1 MKILAECKAFLAAL
15 KKAAKFTDGK
25 STVSAFRC
33 VKISAG
39 LHGSDAMLE
48 ENIFTD
54 AARFRFPATLL
65 GVAFGYEE
73 LAALF
78 EPGPVMKLLAGVDGI
93 VTIETPREG
102 LLQFAFGSTR
112 AEFDAFPAAD
122 FAAWLAPDESAVEIV
137 VSARSLARAI
147 EATVVAAGD
156 EVCPA
161 RHALR
166 MEFDAADGKAT
177 IAATDG
183 RRLHFAMI
191 AAKESERGAEAPD
204 APAFNFRNSTAR
216 KLAAFLGAQ
225 GEGAD
230 AMLRFSSER
239 IVVRAGGAELAAERA
254 KIVYPEWRK
263 CVPDAP
269 KRYATPDAPSMLSV
283 LGRFAAL
290 GNEFVV
296 IQGRPEDEQLVLENV
311 ERHDGTKVKI
321 RSVVISQDA
330 DGLDGETV
338 VNPYF
343 LAEAIRS
350 AGPSSVMLGKAKPM
364 VIVRSAPGATVAV
377 TVLLMEARG

>member
-1 MKILAECKAFLAAL
+1 MRILADCKTFLAAL

-25 STVSAFRC
+25 STESAFRC

-48 ENIFTD
+48 GNIFTD
-54 AARFRFPATLL
+54 AARFRFPAMFL
-65 GVAFGYEE
+65 GVAFGNEE
-73 LAALF
+73 IAALF
-78 EPGPVMKLLAGVDGI
+78 EPGPVMKLLAGFEGTVA
-93 VTIETPREG
+93 IEAPREG
-102 LLQFAFGSTR
+102 WLQFSFGSTR
-112 AEFDAFPAAD
+112 AEFEAFPAAD
-122 FAAWLAPDESAVEIV
+122 FAAWLTPDESAVEIV
-137 VSARSLARAI
+137 VAARSLARAI

-156 EVCPA
+156 EIY
-161 RHALR
+161 LR

-177 IAATDG
+177 ITATDG

-216 KLAAFLGAQ
+216 KLASFLGSQ
-225 GEGAD
+225 GDGAD
-230 AMLRFSSER
+230 AVLRFSSER
-239 IVVRAGGAELAAERA
+239 IVVQAGGAELAAKRA
-254 KIVYPEWRK
+254 EIVYPEWRK

-269 KRYATPDAPSMLSV
+269 KRYATTDARSMLSV

-290 GNEFVV
+290 GDEFVK
-296 IQGRPEDEQLVLENV
+296 IKAQPENEHLVLENV
-311 ERHDGTKVKI
+311 ERHDGTKSKI
-321 RSVVISQDA
+321 RSIVVSQDA
-330 DGLDGETV
+330 DGLDGDTV

-377 TVLLMEARG
+377 TVLLMEARV